1 MKPSNDVQAA
11 KMKLRNAEA
20 RLNEI
25 LAEHPRNTAK
35 RRELIH
41 AFWNDMATAKQ
52 IAPHTIPIHNRKKKD
67 KDNAQTAN

>member
-1 MKPSNDVQAA
+1 MKRSIELAAA

-41 AFWNDMATAKQ
+41 KFWNDMAVAKQ
-52 IAPHTIPIHNRKKKD
+52 IAPNTIPIHNRKKKP
-67 KDNAQTAN
+67 A